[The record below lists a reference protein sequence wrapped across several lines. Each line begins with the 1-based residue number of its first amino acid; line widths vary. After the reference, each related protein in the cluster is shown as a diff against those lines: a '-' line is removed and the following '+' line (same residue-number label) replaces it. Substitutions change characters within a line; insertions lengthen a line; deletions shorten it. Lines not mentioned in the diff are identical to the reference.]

1 MHKTDIDEHCLEPM
15 LCSEVTNLSL
25 AAFTVPL
32 DPQQTIEN
40 LPLQPVPPLF
50 SVIPARDAF
59 LLTMA
64 VQSAYLSYHSPP
76 VSSIQSSHAP
86 LTFIISKT
94 FPATELL
101 DVFWDALETVMCE
114 NPTRSAISKIL
125 QPVFPAPGSMPLSDP
140 LRSHFSFHSDV
151 QRDPKAFNPPD
162 WITGY
167 YNGQVAAM
175 VVYFYVTL
183 YYYLHRSVCVH
194 MLLSCSSCTIVLTS
208 HSGCPASTAKSTGT
222 WK

>member
-1 MHKTDIDEHCLEPM
+1 MHKTDIDEHCVEPM
-15 LCSEVTNLSL
+15 LCSEVTSLSL

-101 DVFWDALETVMCE
+101 LTGCFLRCSRDRHVWKSHEISNFQNTPTGLSGTRIHAIVRSTEITFFLPFWC
-114 NPTRSAISKIL
+114 PT
-125 QPVFPAPGSMPLSDP
+125 
-140 LRSHFSFHSDV
+140 
-151 QRDPKAFNPPD
+151 
-162 WITGY
+162 WT
-167 YNGQVAAM
+167 
-175 VVYFYVTL
+175 
-183 YYYLHRSVCVH
+183 
-194 MLLSCSSCTIVLTS
+194 
-208 HSGCPASTAKSTGT
+208 
-222 WK
+222 